1 MTFYARPSWRLVG
14 QVVADAFVVVWVF
27 VWWTIGRMLDGM
39 LRGISVAAAQTALAA
54 SDIKGQLAT
63 AADQAGKIPVVGD
76 GLRQPLVGIGSSL
89 SGLIAAAD
97 GQSVQLAGI
106 ASTIGL
112 ATFAI
117 PALAVIAVW
126 LPRRL
131 RFAYKARDLREMM
144 GDPRGIELLAFR
156 ALTLRPLPVL
166 LSASPDPLA
175 AWERRDPTALL
186 RLANLA
192 LEGEGVRPP
201 TD

>member
-1 MTFYARPSWRLVG
+1 MDEVLEPDEVIPAGDPIGASDRIDP
-14 QVVADAFVVVWVF
+14 DAVEVPAYV
-27 VWWTIGRMLDGM
+27 D
-39 LRGISVAAAQTALAA
+39 ALAWVLDDWIRIPVIDRRVGIDGA
-54 SDIKGQLAT
+54 IGM
-63 AADQAGKIPVVGD
+63 IPVVGD